1 MACARNPNLVFS
13 VLLRFDAVLTIELVD
28 TSSGGRS
35 LLLSGVERMA
45 LGADLHVDLFLRRAG
60 HELVAAV
67 ADHLCLVI
75 LGMDSVFHLFH
86 LVILIWMIPNILVNS
101 LFIVA

>member
-1 MACARNPNLVFS
+1 MAYARNPNLVFS

-45 LGADLHVDLFLRRAG
+45 LGADLHVNLLLGGTGYEFI
-60 HELVAAV
+60 AAV
-67 ADHLCLVI
+67 AGNLGLVVRW
-75 LGMDSVFHLFH
+75 MDSVFHLFH